1 MSWLRGLAIW
11 RIGTTEDSF
20 VSMEEIS
27 TMIELQSFDI
37 ISKYESKNN
46 RELKKDNIKLKTNES
61 FLYIFIIIELQ
72 LFIYQKIQVT
82 LTI

>member
-1 MSWLRGLAIW
+1 
-11 RIGTTEDSF
+11 
-20 VSMEEIS
+20 MEEIS

>member
-1 MSWLRGLAIW
+1 
-11 RIGTTEDSF
+11 
-20 VSMEEIS
+20 MEEIS

-72 LFIYQKIQVT
+72 LFIYQKIQVI
-82 LTI
+82 LII

>member
-1 MSWLRGLAIW
+1 
-11 RIGTTEDSF
+11 
-20 VSMEEIS
+20 MEEIS
-27 TMIELQSFDI
+27 TMIEIQSFDI

>member
-1 MSWLRGLAIW
+1 
-11 RIGTTEDSF
+11 
-20 VSMEEIS
+20 MEEIS
-27 TMIELQSFDI
+27 TMIEIQSFDI

-72 LFIYQKIQVT
+72 LFIYQKIQVI
-82 LTI
+82 LII